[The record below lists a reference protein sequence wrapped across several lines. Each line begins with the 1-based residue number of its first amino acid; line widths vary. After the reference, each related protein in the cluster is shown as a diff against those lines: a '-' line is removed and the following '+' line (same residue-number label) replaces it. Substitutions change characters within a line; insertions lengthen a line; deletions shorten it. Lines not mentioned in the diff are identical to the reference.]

1 MNYKRQETFYL
12 VSKNLI
18 YEKVILMENFSFYEN
33 NILKNTIS
41 SMITKNRVAN
51 SLLVYGEK
59 GLGKKT
65 AADYISAALLCEKGN
80 GVPCGECKS
89 CKMVLHKTHPDVI
102 YAVPSGKSGNYKID
116 TLRDIVENAP
126 IMPNEGKYKI
136 YIIADMD
143 NTLVPAQNALLKLI
157 EEPPDHCVIIL
168 TAQSRSS
175 LLPTIISRVVSLS
188 VHEVSSSSCEK
199 SLAQYGYKSDDIKK
213 SVEILGGNIGK
224 CKSYLDG
231 ESIVDAITITKSI
244 TDAINSSDE
253 YLILKEFS
261 KLIGDKPMTLLVLG
275 LLCEVIRD
283 AMSFN
288 AGCNE
293 NILISTYKDGAVK
306 LSEHITKTKARKIY
320 LVITKYIERIN
331 SNGNLSLAIN
341 SLCSEIKEVL

>member
-1 MNYKRQETFYL
+1 MSLAYKSR
-12 VSKNLI
+12 I
-18 YEKVILMENFSFYEN
+18 YVKVILMENFSFYEN

-41 SMITKNRVAN
+41 SMIVKNRVVN
-51 SLLVYGEK
+51 SFLIYGEK

-89 CKMVLHKTHPDVI
+89 CRMILHKTHPDVI
-102 YAVPSGKSGNYKID
+102 YALPSGKSGNYKID
-116 TLRDIVENAP
+116 ALREIVENAP

-157 EEPPDHCVIIL
+157 EEPPDHCIIIL
-168 TAQSRSS
+168 TAQSRSA

-188 VHEVSSSSCEK
+188 VHEVSGSSCEK
-199 SLAQYGYKSDDIKK
+199 ALAKYGYKSDDIKK
-213 SVEILGGNIGK
+213 AVEILGGNIGR

-231 ESIVDAITITKSI
+231 ESIVDAVTITKNI
-244 TDAINSSDE
+244 TDSIISADE
-253 YLILKEFS
+253 YLMLKEFS
-261 KLIGDKPMTLLVLG
+261 ELIGDKPMTLLVLN

-283 AMSFN
+283 TMSAN
-288 AGCNE
+288 AGCDE
-293 NILISTYKDGAVK
+293 KILVSTYKNGAVK
-306 LSEHITKTKARKIY
+306 LAEHISKAKARKIY

-341 SLCSEIKEVL
+341 SLCSEIKEIL

>member
-1 MNYKRQETFYL
+1 
-12 VSKNLI
+12 
-18 YEKVILMENFSFYEN
+18 MENFSFYEN

-41 SMITKNRVAN
+41 SMIVKNRVVN
-51 SLLVYGEK
+51 SFLIYGEK

-65 AADYISAALLCEKGN
+65 AANYISAAFLCEKGN

-89 CKMVLHKTHPDVI
+89 CRMILHKTHPDVI
-102 YAVPSGKSGNYKID
+102 YALPSGKSGNYKID
-116 TLRDIVENAP
+116 TLREIVESAP
-126 IMPNEGKYKI
+126 IMPNESKYKI

-168 TAQSRSS
+168 TAQSRST

-188 VHEVSSSSCEK
+188 VHEVSGSSCEK
-199 SLAQYGYKSDDIKK
+199 ALAKYGYKYEDIKK

-231 ESIVDAITITKSI
+231 ESIVDAVTITKNI
-244 TDAINSSDE
+244 TDSIISADE
-253 YLILKEFS
+253 YLMLKEFS
-261 KLIGDKPMTLLVLG
+261 ELIGDKPMTLLVLN

-283 AMSFN
+283 TMSAN
-288 AGCNE
+288 AGCDE
-293 NILISTYKDGAVK
+293 KTLISTYKNGAVK
-306 LSEHITKTKARKIY
+306 LAEHISKAKARKIY

-341 SLCSEIKEVL
+341 SLCSEIKEIL